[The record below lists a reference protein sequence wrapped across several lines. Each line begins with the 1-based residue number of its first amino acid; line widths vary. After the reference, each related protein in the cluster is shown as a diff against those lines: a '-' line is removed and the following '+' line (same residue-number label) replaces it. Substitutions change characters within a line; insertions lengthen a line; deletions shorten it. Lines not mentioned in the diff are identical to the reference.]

1 MNFTELAS
9 HVDPA
14 LPDAGARSRKRKAK
28 KQRRASVEPNR
39 PSTKLRRPPSFERI
53 RPPQVYERGRTGFY
67 EQRPGSRSR
76 SGWRYASS
84 SRSSRGS
91 FVSLIDPKQVLGR
104 DMQEQRERDISLL
117 DERSPKIS
125 RLGDNE
131 QSTGP
136 RRSGH
141 KIYEKHPS
149 DSFYR
154 NWRPEVP
161 SRATQGTMVVY
172 RERKAEDQPTED
184 SLRKG
189 RESIFES
196 TTDVDRETL
205 VIRKGREK
213 RHEGT
218 KELSGSPHGSDFD
231 PTASFSKGALVL
243 YQGEKARDETPQ
255 ELRRRYHRKS
265 SDNTSISQRGALV
278 IHRGEETSVETTQ
291 QLPGRCRNDSVDT
304 TNSHTVALVVSNG
317 ERSTEELPERTRK
330 PVERNTNQVK
340 DGEMSSDN
348 SERETSIHRGLPH
361 EPSSP
366 ISEDGPYGS
375 DLVEI
380 DMSLENNLEDLS
392 DESSRPK
399 KDSRASIGDFQE
411 SFSDDDITIRRRRP
425 ERRTFDRFRKYR
437 YDGDNRSWSD
447 NRRSSDHSQYSS
459 SIDSPHERPKT
470 QRPFRTYERKLP
482 STRGS
487 RRAKQTQRKE
497 AAVEKSTKRRVRMGH
512 QQTIGNSNNDYV
524 YMNPNSARL
533 EGSDAHHAP
542 GMESLLEGSKQLI
555 RGKASPADMGMRTL
569 LVYRAVLFAT
579 LCALAADTSC
589 VHETELGRRIVQ
601 VL

>member
-39 PSTKLRRPPSFERI
+39 PSTILSRPPSFERI

-91 FVSLIDPKQVLGR
+91 FGSLIDPKKVLGR

-117 DERSPKIS
+117 DERSPEIS

-141 KIYEKHPS
+141 KIYEKQPS
-149 DSFYR
+149 EGFNR

-172 RERKAEDQPTED
+172 RERKGEDQPTED
-184 SLRKG
+184 SLGKG
-189 RESIFES
+189 REGIFES
-196 TTDVDRETL
+196 TTDVDKETL
-205 VIRKGREK
+205 VIRKGRETK
-213 RHEGT
+213 DEGT
-218 KELSGSPHGSDFD
+218 KELPGSPHGSDFD
-231 PTASFSKGALVL
+231 PTASPSKGTLVL
-243 YQGEKARDETPQ
+243 YQRGKAREETPQ
-255 ELRRRYHRKS
+255 GLRKRYRRKS
-265 SDNTSISQRGALV
+265 SDTTSISQRGALV

-291 QLPGRCRNDSVDT
+291 QLPGRYRNDSVDT
-304 TNSHTVALVVSNG
+304 TNPRTDALGNSNG
-317 ERSTEELPERTRK
+317 EKTKDESIEELPERTRRL
-330 PVERNTNQVK
+330 VERNTNQVK
-340 DGEMSSDN
+340 DGEMSS
-348 SERETSIHRGLPH
+348 G
-361 EPSSP
+361 
-366 ISEDGPYGS
+366 
-375 DLVEI
+375 
-380 DMSLENNLEDLS
+380 
-392 DESSRPK
+392 K
-399 KDSRASIGDFQE
+399 
-411 SFSDDDITIRRRRP
+411 
-425 ERRTFDRFRKYR
+425 
-437 YDGDNRSWSD
+437 SD
-447 NRRSSDHSQYSS
+447 NRRSSDDSQYSFS
-459 SIDSPHERPKT
+459 KNSPHDRLKT
-470 QRPFRTYERKLP
+470 RGPIRTYEGKLP
-482 STRGS
+482 STRG
-487 RRAKQTQRKE
+487 RRKVKQSQREE

-512 QQTIGNSNNDYV
+512 QQTTGNNNNDYV